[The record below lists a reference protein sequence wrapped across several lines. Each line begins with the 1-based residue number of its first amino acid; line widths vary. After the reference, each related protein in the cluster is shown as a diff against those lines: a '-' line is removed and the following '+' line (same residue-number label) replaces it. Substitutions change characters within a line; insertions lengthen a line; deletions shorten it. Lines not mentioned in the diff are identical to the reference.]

1 MDVFKSIC
9 DGECPF
15 FDIKEAC
22 KVSRVRIFLSTD
34 LLGSQHLLEVLQRKI
49 AIESANFFFEK
60 KEGYKVSC
68 AKILTF
74 RKIKRRLVFI

>member
-22 KVSRVRIFLSTD
+22 KVSRVRIFLLAD
-34 LLGSQHLLEVLQRKI
+34 LLGSQHLLEVLQRTSLTFKNS
-49 AIESANFFFEK
+49 EKVVKRGCFKKNCDRECQFFFR
-60 KEGYKVSC
+60 KEGG
-68 AKILTF
+68 I
-74 RKIKRRLVFI
+74 